1 MKINPR
7 AELLALGAIWGVSY
21 LLISIGLRVFSPAV
35 IVLVRTASGAMTLG
49 FSLLVSPSSWRG
61 IDRAMARRYLKY
73 LPAQALV
80 ATTLPFLLISWG
92 ETRTTVATAG
102 MLNAATPLFTFIFAK
117 ALLRTEASG
126 VRRIAGLVVGFIG
139 VAVILNPWG
148 NEPGAQSQ
156 LLGSVV
162 VLGASALYG
171 YGFVF
176 TRKYFGDGI
185 GSAKVMAFG
194 QIGFATVLSLPFLLV
209 FHAPAH
215 RSASIAPSLIA
226 VLVLG
231 VVQTGL
237 ATLMYHRVVRQLGA
251 TASSVVTYV
260 IPLVAVVAGVVFAH
274 NDLSASFVAGALVV
288 LAAVFLVAGG
298 ATTRP
303 EPAARA
309 S

>member
-1 MKINPR
+1 
-7 AELLALGAIWGVSY
+7 
-21 LLISIGLRVFSPAV
+21 
-35 IVLVRTASGAMTLG
+35 MTLG
-49 FSLLVSPSSWRG
+49 ISLLFSAGSWRG
-61 IDRAMARRYLKY
+61 VDRALARRYLKY
-73 LPAQALV
+73 LPGQALV

-117 ALLRTEASG
+117 ALLSTEASG
-126 VRRIAGLVVGFIG
+126 ARRIAGLVVGFVG
-139 VAVILNPWG
+139 VVVILNPWG
-148 NEPGAQSQ
+148 HEPGAHSQ

-185 GSAKVMAFG
+185 GSAKVTAAG
-194 QIGFATVLSLPFLLV
+194 QIGFATLLSLPFLLL

-260 IPLVAVVAGVVFAH
+260 IPLVAVAVGVIFAH
-274 NDLSASFVAGALVV
+274 NRLSPSFVVGALVV
-288 LAAVFLVAGG
+288 LAAVFLVAGR
-298 ATTRP
+298 ASSRP
-303 EPAARA
+303 EPEARA